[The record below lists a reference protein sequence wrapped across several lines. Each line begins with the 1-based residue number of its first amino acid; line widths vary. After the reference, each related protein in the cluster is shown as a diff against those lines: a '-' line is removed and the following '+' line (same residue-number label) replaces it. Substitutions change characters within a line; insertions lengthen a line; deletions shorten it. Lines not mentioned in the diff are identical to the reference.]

1 MQIFNNFYIEIL
13 IKRAIFFVNNHLT
26 KGLAMRQCTICGEF
40 KDESEFYFALD
51 RGKRRYK
58 SACKTCMRTKANN
71 RYHGNRANIP
81 TDSKKRDKVDIVT
94 KFLDAC
100 DYNPDNID
108 HITKD
113 KFRRCFKIEEA
124 FDFGQLKKDAY
135 ARLEDMGY
143 CNPDTLYFNGN
154 MYFGNYLIIGDT
166 FGKKTST
173 DKFKLL
179 VNIAK
184 ATEAKAVIAIGHNTD
199 DYNDVSNAFKRF
211 DIPVYFI
218 PIKSE
223 LKDIN
228 QYCKQ
233 DSNSHIVLDKIMIAD
248 VTIRNQEHI
257 TPYVKT
263 AISSLDPL
271 IYGDRC
277 IVNCTRHEY
286 FQRASSTFPAYIAS
300 PGAMAEPHVV
310 RVAYKLTL
318 TNGGRVNVT
327 PAGRD
332 SFIKYRKND
341 IDKDLWEC
349 GCIVVNYNI
358 EGTHCHMVRIKENTE
373 GKPSCVVFNKYVDSN
388 TIDTINAE
396 YAILSDLHAPY
407 FDPEK
412 LQHVKAWLKKVNPY
426 KIIIN
431 GDFLD
436 CRSMNPHNPYEAAKA
451 DFENELTMAEA
462 LASSLSEY
470 CQDLQI
476 LFGNHEDFIRRFNEK
491 YPQLSKFI
499 YKTVID
505 RLAQH
510 ASVAV
515 LDRNYVFFDGHVY
528 LVHGSNDIYGATG
541 KQIEKIA
548 RSVAKDA
555 IMGHT
560 HSPCIRFGVYCSGCL
575 CDYNQGYNNHVTSN
589 WQHGF
594 ILVYLYKG
602 RQYIQQ
608 IIL

>member
-1 MQIFNNFYIEIL
+1 
-13 IKRAIFFVNNHLT
+13 
-26 KGLAMRQCTICGEF
+26 MRQCTICREF

-51 RGKRRYK
+51 KGKRRYK
-58 SACKTCMRTKANN
+58 SACKVCMREKANN
-71 RYHGNRANIP
+71 RYKGVK
-81 TDSKKRDKVDIVT
+81 TDNSDLRSRKDKVDIIT

-108 HITKD
+108 HISKD
-113 KFRRCFKIEEA
+113 KFRRCFKIEES
-124 FDFGQLKKDAY
+124 FDFGKLKQDALT
-135 ARLEDMGY
+135 RLDDLGY
-143 CNPDTLYFNGN
+143 CHPSELYFNN
-154 MYFGNYLIIGDT
+154 PSDCGNYLIIGDT

-179 VNIAK
+179 CNIAEVVK
-184 ATEAKAVIAIGHNTD
+184 ARAVIVIGHNTD
-199 DYNDVSNAFKRF
+199 DYNDVSNAFKHF
-211 DIPVYFI
+211 LCPVYFI
-218 PIKSE
+218 PIKNE

-233 DSNSHIVLDKIMIAD
+233 DDNSSIILDKIIIGNT
-248 VTIRNQEHI
+248 TIRNQEHI

-263 AISSLDPL
+263 AISTLDPL

-277 IVNCTRHEY
+277 ITNCTRHEY
-286 FQRASSTFPAYIAS
+286 FQRASTGLPSYIAS

-332 SFIKYRKND
+332 SFMKYRKND
-341 IDKDLWEC
+341 IDKGLWEC
-349 GCIVVNYNI
+349 GCIVLTYKA
-358 EGTHCHMVRIKENTE
+358 EGTQCHMVRIQNNME
-373 GKPSCVVFNKYVDSN
+373 GKPSCVVSNKYVDSK
-388 TIDTINAE
+388 TSEIIKPE
-396 YAILSDLHAPY
+396 YAVLSDLHAPY

-412 LQHVKAWLKKVNPY
+412 LQHVKSWLKKVNPY

-451 DFENELTMAEA
+451 DFEHELTMAEA

-470 CQDLQI
+470 CQELQI

-491 YPQLSKFI
+491 YPQLAKFI
-499 YKTVID
+499 YRSIID
-505 RLAQH
+505 RLSQH
-510 ASVAV
+510 ASVAI
-515 LDRNYVFFDGHVY
+515 LDRNYVFFDGSIY

-594 ILVYLYKG
+594 ILVYIYKG